1 MRYELVPNIWPLIAS
16 SFVTLFLG
24 TYAFFRSRNAKG
36 VRSFILSMLIL
47 TIWSVTNALEMCGA
61 DLTTKLFW
69 ANMQYISYCYSPV
82 TLFVLCAEFSGYD
95 RYDEWKK
102 VFWLAA
108 LPTVILLLVWTN
120 TFHGLVRYD
129 VHMDY
134 SGLFPVIAKKY
145 GPAFYIHTL
154 YSYALN
160 FSAFVMLIRVVFF
173 KQTVFRKQALSLL
186 LSLSLIFV
194 PNVVYVLGVFPSY
207 RFDITPVFFGPA
219 GLTAAWGIFR
229 YKLFDAVPIAW
240 AAVVRN
246 MDSGVMVL
254 DMQDRVL
261 DINPAFE
268 KIIGRKAN
276 DITAKQAGEV
286 CGDIPALAAACID
299 KSVTRIEFSINAKD
313 IARIYE
319 ASFSFVFG
327 KKGETV
333 GRIVIANEITEKIR
347 QQKNLLEQQWK
358 LAVADE
364 QERMARDLHDN
375 LGQIMGFINMQAQ
388 GVRQE
393 LKNEGIDTVSDK
405 LDKLVN
411 VTQSAHSELREYI
424 RSIRNHA
431 SPGSDL
437 LTAINMSIHHF
448 KEQTGLSV
456 QLDETGAA
464 AYEDIEPEVRINTLN
479 IVKEALNNI
488 AKHSKAK
495 SVRIVLKFSAKEI
508 FTLIEDDGNGF
519 DITES
524 CGSNK
529 TKFGLDIMRE
539 RAEKI
544 GGELSIDSA
553 PGAGTRIILQ
563 IPPGIKIK
571 EGTDNELMENETE
584 YGRLANL

>member
-24 TYAFFRSRNAKG
+24 TYAFFRRRNAKG
-36 VRSFILSMLIL
+36 VLSFILSMIVL

-69 ANMQYISYCYSPV
+69 ANMQYFSYCYSPV

-95 RYDEWKK
+95 RQDERKK
-102 VFWLAA
+102 IFWLAI
-108 LPTVILLLVWTN
+108 LPTIILLLVWTN

-129 VHMDY
+129 IHIDY
-134 SGLFPVIAKKY
+134 SGVFPVIAKKY
-145 GPAFYIHTL
+145 GPAFYVHAL

-160 FSAFVMLIRVVFF
+160 FSAFVLLIRVVFF

-186 LSLSLIFV
+186 FALSLIFV
-194 PNVVYVLGVFPSY
+194 PNVVYVLGMVPSY
-207 RFDITPVFFGPA
+207 RFDITPIFFGPS
-219 GLTAAWGIFR
+219 GLIAAWGIFR

-246 MDSGVMVL
+246 MDSGVLVL
-254 DMQDRVL
+254 DMQDRIL

-268 KIIGRKAN
+268 EIIGRKAN
-276 DITAKQAGEV
+276 EITAKQAVEV
-286 CGDIPALAAACID
+286 CGDISVLADACVD
-299 KSVTRIEFSINAKD
+299 KSVTRIEFSTNSEDKT
-313 IARIYE
+313 RIFE
-319 ASFSFVFG
+319 ASFSFIFG

-333 GRIVIANEITEKIR
+333 GRIVLANDITEKIF
-347 QQKNLLEQQWK
+347 QQQNLLEQQWK
-358 LAVADE
+358 LAVAGE

-388 GVRQE
+388 GIRQE
-393 LKNEGIDTVSDK
+393 LKNEGIDTVSGR

-424 RSIRNHA
+424 RGIRNHA
-431 SPGSDL
+431 SLGIDL
-437 LTAINMSIHHF
+437 VAALNMRINHF

-456 QLDETGAA
+456 KLDVTGDDAS
-464 AYEDIEPEVRINTLN
+464 DNIKPDVRINILN

-488 AKHSKAK
+488 AKHAKAK
-495 SVRIVLKFSAKEI
+495 NISIVLRFSTEQI
-508 FTLIEDDGNGF
+508 YVFIEDDGMGF
-519 DITES
+519 DSMASRGAI
-524 CGSNK
+524 NAN
-529 TKFGLDIMRE
+529 FGLDIMRE

-563 IPPGIKIK
+563 IPPSS
-571 EGTDNELMENETE
+571 ELKDKYRSELNENETE
-584 YGRLANL
+584 YRVFANL